1 LNDIVNYTMINI
13 IIVAKLGDL
22 FLYVGLYIRKCF
34 PVAETKV
41 QVPIYDVRTWFGQF
55 DCLSRLLA

>member
-1 LNDIVNYTMINI
+1 MINI

-41 QVPIYDVRTWFGQF
+41 QVPIYEVRTWFGQF